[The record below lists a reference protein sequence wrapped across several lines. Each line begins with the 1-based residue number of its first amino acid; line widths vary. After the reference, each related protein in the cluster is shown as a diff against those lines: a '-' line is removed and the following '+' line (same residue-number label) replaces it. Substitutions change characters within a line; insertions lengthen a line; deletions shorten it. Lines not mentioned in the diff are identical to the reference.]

1 MESSSKLPHLP
12 PAGNPSSFMMPE
24 SSQPVPCPDPDQE
37 PWVDL
42 VFLGGLGE
50 IGLNAMVFEAA
61 DSLVL
66 VDAGIMFPEDY
77 MLGID
82 MVIPDFSYI
91 LDRREKI
98 QALILTHG
106 HEDHIGA
113 VPFLLREIDLPI
125 YGTALTLA
133 LLREKLKEHNLL
145 SRARL
150 HCIEPQVKLTLG
162 PFIFDF
168 IRVTHSIVDG
178 VGFALTTP
186 VGVFIHSGDFKIDA
200 TPTAGDV
207 TDLNSFAAYG
217 NQGVLALLSDSTNA
231 ERPGFTLSER
241 QIGQTLEN
249 LIREASGRVIIAVFS
264 SHIPR
269 LQQIVDI
276 AVKHGRKILFH
287 GRSMVTNVQI
297 ARQLG
302 YLQVPPEQEM
312 TTGDLKRLPEGEII
326 IVTTGSQGEPMSAL
340 ARIALD
346 AHKHIRI
353 QEGDLIILSSK
364 FIPGNERAISTVIN
378 NLYRLGAEV
387 VYQEVA
393 DIHVSGHASQEE
405 LKLLLQLTKPRY
417 LIPIHGELRHLIK
430 HARLGRDLG
439 MEPDRLLLAT
449 NGTRLRFRR
458 DGVQHMEDAAVGRIF
473 VDGKGVGD
481 VGKIVLRDRQHLA
494 ADGLVIAV
502 VAVDATARRIVSG
515 PDLISKGFT
524 FEEEQAPL
532 LEAAREIIK
541 EIINRALSEPT
552 QDWLEIQIQ
561 IGKALRKYFF
571 KSLER
576 RPMLLPLILTL

>member
-1 MESSSKLPHLP
+1 MIC
-12 PAGNPSSFMMPE
+12 A
-24 SSQPVPCPDPDQE
+24 DQE
-37 PWVDL
+37 SLPTNREEAFWVDL
-42 VFLGGLGE
+42 IFLGGLGE
-50 IGLNAMVFEAA
+50 IGLNAMIFETP

-82 MVIPDFSYI
+82 MVIPDFSY
-91 LDRREKI
+91 LLARREKI
-98 QALILTHG
+98 KALILTHG

-113 VPFLLREIDLPI
+113 VPFLLKEIDLPI
-125 YGTALTLA
+125 YGTAMTLA

-145 SRARL
+145 SQARL
-150 HCIEPQVKLTLG
+150 HLLQPRQKLAVG
-162 PFIFDF
+162 PLSFDF

-200 TPTAGDV
+200 TPTAGEV
-207 TDLNSFAAYG
+207 TDLNCFAEYG

-241 QIGQTLEN
+241 QIGHTLDT
-249 LIREASGRVIIAVFS
+249 LIREAKGRVIIAVFS

-269 LQQIVDI
+269 LQQFVDI
-276 AVKHGRKILFH
+276 AAKQGRKILFH
-287 GRSMVTNVQI
+287 GRSMVTNVNI
-297 ARQLG
+297 ARNLG
-302 YLQVPPEQEM
+302 YLHVPPDQEM
-312 TTGDLKRLPEGEII
+312 TTGDLKRLADEEIL

-346 AHKHIRI
+346 SHKQIRI
-353 QEGDLIILSSK
+353 KKGDLVILSSK

-378 NLYRLGAEV
+378 NLYRLGAKV

-430 HARLGRDLG
+430 HAHLGRDLG
-439 MEPDRLLLAT
+439 LDEEYLLLASD
-449 NGTRLRFRR
+449 GDRLRFTAQ
-458 DGVQHMEDAAVGRIF
+458 GVARQDSVEVGRIF

-502 VAVDATARRIVSG
+502 VAVNATTRQVVSG

-532 LEAAREIIK
+532 LEAAREIIM
-541 EIINRALSEPT
+541 EIITRALSEPT

-571 KSLER
+571 KLLER